1 MSSTWLFMNMCIS
14 LFGRLIL
21 CLRLKRP
28 EGSCTVILCEMSTP
42 PSSLPALAAKFQQF
56 AAVETGSLGPGEE
69 GPSPVVASG
78 ARGTGWALR
87 QGRWWLGALP
97 PLLGDRSGGRA
108 DGRTQAR
115 RPGGG
120 PALECSFLGQ
130 ERLCTRVQTS
140 LGWGFAPSPPPPLGP
155 LPGVFWE
162 LSELR
167 WEV

>member
-1 MSSTWLFMNMCIS
+1 MKC
-14 LFGRLIL
+14 
-21 CLRLKRP
+21 P
-28 EGSCTVILCEMSTP
+28 HP

-56 AAVETGSLGPGEE
+56 AAVETGSVGPGEE
-69 GPSPVVASG
+69 GPSPVVDSG
-78 ARGTGWALR
+78 ARGSGSALR
-87 QGRWWLGALP
+87 QGRWRLGALP

-140 LGWGFAPSPPPPLGP
+140 LGWGFAPSPPPHPWAPFQAFSGSSQNCA
-155 LPGVFWE
+155 GKFREQRGAFAVG
-162 LSELR
+162 R
-167 WEV
+167 DNGRK